1 MNDNNNPKNQDEKFR
16 NALLAAFKSTP
27 RGRDAYIDP
36 ADGCIV
42 IPMAIRRRKRHTN
55 PTDEGN

>member
-1 MNDNNNPKNQDEKFR
+1 MNDNDNPKNQEQKFR
-16 NALLAAFKSTP
+16 NALLDAFKSTP

-42 IPMAIRRRKRHTN
+42 IPMAIRR
-55 PTDEGN
+55 